1 MTCSTS
7 WPPRCGARWCSLLV
21 AASDRL
27 ILCQEKK
34 LQLLDF
40 DGRLAREW
48 VFDATVRYIK
58 VTGGPAGG
66 EGALIGLKD
75 GTIVKIF
82 VDQPFPVTVVK
93 HARGGAGI
101 SSRDRRGTPRWTTT
115 SVVVVYELEHR
126 RGVRGREAELRLA
139 GVEHGV

>member
-1 MTCSTS
+1 MQYVVATTL
-7 WPPRCGARWCSLLV
+7 RRALECSLLV
-21 AASDRL
+21 ATSDRL

-40 DGRLAREW
+40 DGRLEREW

-93 HARGGAGI
+93 HARAASSAWI
-101 SSRDRRGTPRWTTT
+101 SPGTADASPRWTTT
-115 SVVVVYELEHR
+115 ASWSCTTPR
-126 RGVRGREAELRLA
+126 PARWCTRTRS
-139 GVEHGV
+139 